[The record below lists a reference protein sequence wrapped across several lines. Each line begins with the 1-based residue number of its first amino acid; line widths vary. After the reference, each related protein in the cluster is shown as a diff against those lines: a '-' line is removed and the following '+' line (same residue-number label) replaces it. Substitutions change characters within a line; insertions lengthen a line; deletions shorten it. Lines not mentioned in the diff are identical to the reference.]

1 MNSKKSLL
9 QSKIDSG
16 YDLEFSQVFEKSFEI
31 YKKMFAQAGVAVL
44 LFSILSAVVQFTLM
58 TVIFEI
64 NFLEISEIGFQL
76 QNQDE
81 LKVLLFLVLTTVN
94 AGLIAPMIAGILLLC
109 KQAHLNE
116 AVQISSIFELYNTS
130 HFKDIFIF
138 STLLSLFGS
147 LSSLGFEVLEM
158 NYLSFILQ
166 PLMYVFTF
174 LVTPLI
180 VFQNLNTFQAIGAS
194 FSLVGSKIFIII
206 GLMIVGALA
215 SILGIFALCL
225 GLFFTIPFF
234 YCIQFS
240 VYESIIPIEKVNELD
255 FIGQQE
261 DEI

>member
-1 MNSKKSLL
+1 MNFKKSLL
-9 QSKIDSG
+9 ESRLDSG
-16 YDLEFSQVFEKSFEI
+16 YDLDFSQVFEKSFEI

-44 LFSILSAVVQFTLM
+44 LFIILSVIVQFTLM

-64 NFLEISEIGFQL
+64 NFLEISEVGFQL

-130 HFKDIFIF
+130 HFKEIFIF

-147 LSSLGFEVLEM
+147 LSSLGFEALELS
-158 NYLSFILQ
+158 YLSFLLQ

-180 VFQNLNTFQAIGAS
+180 VFQNLNTFQAISAS
-194 FSLVGSKIFIII
+194 FNLVRRKFFVIL

-215 SILGIFALCL
+215 SILGFFAICV
-225 GLFFTIPFF
+225 GIFFTIPFF

-255 FIGQQE
+255 FIGQQD
-261 DEI
+261 DEV